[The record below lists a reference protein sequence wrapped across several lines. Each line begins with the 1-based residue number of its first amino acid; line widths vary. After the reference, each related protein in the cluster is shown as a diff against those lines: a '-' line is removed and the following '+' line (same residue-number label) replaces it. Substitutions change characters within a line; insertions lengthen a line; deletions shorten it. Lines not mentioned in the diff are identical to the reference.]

1 MTIKPRGNIYSINE
15 GYASLWDKAVIFTY
29 FLSYKN
35 YNLNCFKFYI

>member
-29 FLSYKN
+29 FLNFKSL
-35 YNLNCFKFYI
+35 NLNVSNFI